1 MKKILLTF
9 LIVFNA
15 MFVFADVNV
24 SYDEIK
30 KILTVTGN
38 IDASDIR
45 PYNETTTLVI
55 QDVAGLNNMANQ
67 YGQCLPNLTKLILP
81 TNVTEIPMQTFKNC
95 KKLVSVNWDKLINLK
110 TIGEEA
116 FMSTAIGPTFYVPN
130 SVEEIKRG
138 AFEDCDSI
146 KTLIFD
152 EGSQIQH
159 IHSRAFYQDENN
171 IEGKLS
177 DVYID
182 VKPMREIVCDK
193 GAFDKYHACAQTQVG
208 TVTTRLH
215 YPSELF
221 EYYVGTYK
229 NNINGGHLIEQ
240 NHIDQAYNG
249 AENGWQQFMSSG
261 IPIGSESLYRSFSDN
276 VAYRVPD
283 ASIIQVYI
291 VVNYDKAKNEAQCI
305 QMSTG
310 DIIPAKTGVIV
321 HSNVVSTVYLEYVA
335 NNTIPAYDNELY
347 PDNLYQNK
355 YANYLK
361 SINGVLHIDN
371 VEIVNGQKTYRNYFF
386 NKGTTAASRPGPD
399 WKAEYAALGW
409 GFFRAVSAN
418 YRVFNKAFLHLPA
431 SMTEATSAHIYDSG
445 TLPQDGA
452 QPSTSA
458 KESFGIYII
467 NGDDMLSTQ
476 ETTSDIKETIVK
488 QDNNYYTLQGVI
500 VENPVKGIYIKNN
513 KKVVVK

>member
-1 MKKILLTF
+1 MKLTKLILIF
-9 LIVFNA
+9 LFSLLIFTNVNA
-15 MFVFADVNV
+15 RVEYVD
-24 SYDEIK
+24 STK
-30 KILTVTGN
+30 TLTVIGST
-38 IDASDIR
+38 DASEIR
-45 PYNETTTLVI
+45 PYNETTTLII
-55 QDVAGLNNMANQ
+55 QDVAGLNNMTSQ

-81 TNVTEIPMQTFKNC
+81 IDVTEIPMQTFKNC
-95 KKLVSVNWDKLINLK
+95 KKLNEVNWKDLVNLK

-130 SVEEIKRG
+130 SVEEIKHG
-138 AFEDCDSI
+138 AFENCDSI

-159 IHSRAFYQDENN
+159 IYSRAFYQDENN
-171 IEGKLS
+171 VEGKLS

-182 VKPMREIVCDK
+182 VKPAREIECDL

-221 EYYVGTYK
+221 EYYVGIYK

-291 VVNYDKAKNEAQCI
+291 VVNYDKSTNIAQCI
-305 QMSTG
+305 QMSVG

-321 HSNVVSTVYLEYVA
+321 HSNIVSTVYLEYVGD
-335 NNTIPAYDNELY
+335 NTTPAYNNEIN
-347 PDNLYQNK
+347 PNNLYK
-355 YANYLK
+355 GIYTNYLK
-361 SINGVLHIDN
+361 PINGVLHIDN
-371 VEIVNGQKTYRNYFF
+371 VEIVDGAKTYRNYFF

-399 WKAEYAALGW
+399 WKDEYAALGW
-409 GFFRAVSAN
+409 GFFRAVSKD

-431 SMTEATSAHIYDSG
+431 SMTEASSEHINDDG
-445 TLPQDGA
+445 TLPQDNA
-452 QPSTSA
+452 QA
-458 KESFGIYII
+458 KESFGMYII
-467 NGDDMLSTQ
+467 NAEDLAFIRPDIPTAIQEKHDRITDDS
-476 ETTSDIKETIVK
+476 
-488 QDNNYYTLQGVI
+488 YYTLEGIKVN
-500 VENPVKGIYIKNN
+500 NPTKGIYIKNN
-513 KKVVVK
+513 RKVVIK